1 MMVVGV
7 DEVVRDAMFIRLN
20 VATKSTFSME
30 EDNKKE
36 IGDVSLNLCIKNYW
50 HVIYLNLKNQGFLI
64 GILINLNLVPVVS
77 I

>member
-1 MMVVGV
+1 
-7 DEVVRDAMFIRLN
+7 

>member
-36 IGDVSLNLCIKNYW
+36 IGDVSLNLCIKNY
-50 HVIYLNLKNQGFLI
+50 
-64 GILINLNLVPVVS
+64 
-77 I
+77 